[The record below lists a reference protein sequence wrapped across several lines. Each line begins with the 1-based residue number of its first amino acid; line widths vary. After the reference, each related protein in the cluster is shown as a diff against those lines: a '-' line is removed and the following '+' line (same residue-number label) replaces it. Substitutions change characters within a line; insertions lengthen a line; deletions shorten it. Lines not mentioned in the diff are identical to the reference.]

1 MSGKALDQR
10 LSDAFLHILENN
22 SPGWTHQ
29 EEIYQY
35 VEQQVEFSDK
45 QLALHIQ
52 KAGQIEPN
60 WQHDLR
66 NLQHTLKRNGTVI
79 NPERQIW
86 AMPVERVEIAEVM
99 RHWNDCATAITG
111 STSNMAAINTND
123 DQTIERQLFVE
134 RIHHLLQ
141 CGALL
146 PKGRMH
152 NWSRIEEAVVSISP
166 QLKLIDKWIVWAPR
180 FAELGA
186 KGFYEI
192 TGENQSKVREATA
205 RWAASN
211 KLRKEHRTMSDISD
225 ESPEAD
231 PMPQGDP
238 APFTPPVNVG
248 PTLDNEVDEPTT
260 DADCSD
266 TDTSG
271 ELDAAENEASMEED
285 ETDSEHNVRYEV
297 CSTDADKGFHNTSYD
312 EFTNRIDA
320 PPGSSRK
327 YFCPVCGCPF
337 VATQRN
343 HLIFFRHA
351 GGKRLSQRMEFEGW
365 PESKHGPW
373 STAKTTFDYIQ
384 IHNALGEDL
393 TPSIVREKSR
403 KQIRDSLKVNITIG
417 YFKDVD
423 DEKPITL
430 NIWFNNAKEA
440 DGWKISVDDGDERDF
455 ECHDGDYYIEL
466 PATTSKITLH
476 SPEGTEH
483 TVNNLPPKRLIM
495 DSQDHKN
502 AKGFSL
508 AQPQYRY
515 DDATGSMLVQS
526 VESDDS
532 ILIGGQHY
540 STMTLDDQY
549 SIRIGLPHFDGR
561 VILPNGM
568 NKLPLMFQEGAEWT
582 RTPSHRLRLQTSDL
596 DPFFLPIKQPVILNS
611 KRMRYDD
618 YVSPRVQ
625 IRVPAVS
632 QTIAL
637 ESYPLTFES
646 IQPSAVALDINGTQH
661 PIGSAIEVASK
672 PSSIHLVAQGN
683 NIPLDQHRAQLW
695 YKNHLTS
702 SSIQFTDGPLEDVLE
717 RLQGLPEEWFVLSFD
732 MNRSPKIYD
741 RQTIMMKPLPREEP
755 DDAIWVQDF
764 DRKSKRRW
772 RQICPD
778 AKSLESDNFDLLSAT
793 KNTILPEKLRQAVD
807 SNFSEMVA
815 WLTNYRRQRE

>member
-1 MSGKALDQR
+1 MSGKGLDRR
-10 LSDAFLHILENN
+10 LSDAFLDILETN

-111 STSNMAAINTND
+111 STSNIAAINTND

-152 NWSRIEEAVVSISP
+152 NWSRIEEALVSISP
-166 QLKLIDKWIVWAPR
+166 QLEVIDNWIVWAPR
-180 FAELGA
+180 FTALGA
-186 KGFYEI
+186 KGFYES
-192 TGENQSKVREATA
+192 TGTVKLRVREATRRGTA
-205 RWAASN
+205 GV
-211 KLRKEHRTMSDISD
+211 KLRKERRTMSDLSD

-231 PMPQGDP
+231 LIPQGDLP
-238 APFTPPVNVG
+238 LFTPPMNDG
-248 PTLDNEVDEPTT
+248 PTLDNEEDEPTT

-271 ELDAAENEASMEED
+271 ELDAAENEAPMEED

-320 PPGSSRK
+320 PPGSSSK

-373 STAKTTFDYIQ
+373 STAKTTFGYIQ

-403 KQIRDSLKVNITIG
+403 KQIRDSLKLNITIG
-417 YFKDVD
+417 YFID
-423 DEKPITL
+423 DLDDRTTL
-430 NIWFNNAKEA
+430 NIWFNNPEEGA
-440 DGWKISVDDGDERDF
+440 GWKIIVDDGDEKDF
-455 ECHDGDYYIEL
+455 DEGYYIEL
-466 PATTSKITLH
+466 PQTTSKITLQ
-476 SPEGTEH
+476 SPEGAEH
-483 TVNNLPPKRLIM
+483 TVSLPPSRLIM
-495 DSQDHKN
+495 DAEDFES
-502 AKGFSL
+502 ARGFYL
-508 AQPQYRY
+508 AQPQYR
-515 DDATGSMLVQS
+515 DEDATGSMLVQR
-526 VESDDS
+526 ETDS
-532 ILIGGQHY
+532 SITIGGQPY
-540 STMTLDDQY
+540 STASLDDQY

-568 NKLPLMFQEGAEWT
+568 NKLPLVFQEGAEWT
-582 RTPSHRLRLQTSDL
+582 RKPSHRLRLQTSDL
-596 DPFFLPIKQPVILNS
+596 DPFFLPIKKPVILNS
-611 KRMRYDD
+611 KRVRYDD
-618 YVSPRVQ
+618 HVSPRVQ

-646 IQPSAVALDINGTQH
+646 IQPSAVALNINGIQH

-672 PSSIHLVAQGN
+672 PSSIHLAAQGN
-683 NIPLDQHRAQLW
+683 NISLDQHRAKLW
-695 YKNHLTS
+695 YKNHLTE
-702 SSIQFTDGPLEDVLE
+702 SSIQFTEGPLNEVLAT
-717 RLQGLPEEWFVLSFD
+717 LQGLPEEWFVLAIE
-732 MNRSPKIYD
+732 MNRSQKIYD
-741 RQTIMMKPLPREEP
+741 RQTIMMKPHPPLKPG
-755 DDAIWVQDF
+755 DAIWVQDL
-764 DRKSKRRW
+764 DRKGKRRW
-772 RQICPD
+772 RQICPN

-793 KNTILPEKLRQAVD
+793 KNTILPEKLRQAID
-807 SNFSEMVA
+807 SNFSEMVT